1 MHFLRTDSYFF
12 CIPCQQTKGCKKMQN
27 EKQSKK
33 VYYRQTNEW
42 IEVSDEFY
50 KIHVKQRDKHRD
62 KMRDRNECVCPKD
75 KRWLCDTDCLTC
87 EFNNKGVLLYLDAYV
102 NETKSSYSDLFSFE
116 GDNTEKIIMDK
127 LLLEQL
133 LKLLE
138 TLDEESYKIC
148 ELIMQGYSERSMAN
162 LLGIPKTTFQRRVK
176 ALKKD
181 LFEKLKDFY

>member
-1 MHFLRTDSYFF
+1 
-12 CIPCQQTKGCKKMQN
+12 MQN

-33 VYYRQTNEW
+33 IYYRQTNEW
-42 IEVSDEFY
+42 IQVSDEFY
-50 KIHVKQRDKHRD
+50 QVHVKQRDKHRD
-62 KMRDRNECVCPKD
+62 KMRYRNECVCPKD

-87 EFNNKGVLLYLDAYV
+87 EFNNKGVLLYLDASV

-133 LKLLE
+133 LKVLE